1 LHNNDFDL
9 AAISAISNPTQEEC
23 VMGKRRDGL
32 AAKRERQGDSRE
44 AANRLDELERRCA
57 AITASALPPPTAGP
71 PMAMTGAVMPVSS
84 ADPLRDLNRL
94 LAIDDEITGVLD
106 TLDRRTSRRRGVA
119 RWWVLLATVRGVE
132 WQTPIQSSAD
142 VRRPE
147 WLNNWADYWGRDEE
161 LPLLTAEDGRRMLR
175 LLHEV
180 VEANQANTT
189 NTPTQKVNK

>member
-1 LHNNDFDL
+1 M
-9 AAISAISNPTQEEC
+9 S
-23 VMGKRRDGL
+23 KRKDGL
-32 AAKRERQGDSRE
+32 ALKRETQGDAMQ
-44 AANRLDELERRCA
+44 AANRLDVLERRCA
-57 AITASALPPPTAGP
+57 AITASALSPP
-71 PMAMTGAVMPVSS
+71 AMTGAVMPVSS
-84 ADPLRDLNRL
+84 ADPLRELNRL
-94 LAIDDEITGVLD
+94 LALDDEITGVLD

-175 LLHEV
+175 LMHEA
-180 VEANQANTT
+180 VEANTT
-189 NTPTQKVNK
+189 NTTAQKEND

>member
-1 LHNNDFDL
+1 
-9 AAISAISNPTQEEC
+9 
-23 VMGKRRDGL
+23 MGKRRDGL

-57 AITASALPPPTAGP
+57 AITASAAPP

-84 ADPLRDLNRL
+84 ADPLRELNRL

-119 RWWVLLATVRGVE
+119 RWWVLLATVRGDQ

-147 WLNNWADYWGRDEE
+147 WLNNWAQYWGRSED
-161 LPLLTAEDGRRMLR
+161 LPPLTAEDGRRMLR

-180 VEANQANTT
+180 VEAH
-189 NTPTQKVNK
+189 

>member
-1 LHNNDFDL
+1 
-9 AAISAISNPTQEEC
+9 
-23 VMGKRRDGL
+23 MGKRRDGL

-57 AITASALPPPTAGP
+57 AITASAAPPPTAGP
-71 PMAMTGAVMPVSS
+71 PMAMTGAVMPPSS
-84 ADPLRDLNRL
+84 SDPLRELNRL
-94 LAIDDEITGVLD
+94 LTLDDQITGVLD

-147 WLNNWADYWGRDEE
+147 WLNHWAEYWGRSED

-175 LLHEV
+175 LMHEA
-180 VEANQANTT
+180 VEAADQTNTT
-189 NTPTQKVNK
+189 SNTEETER

>member
-1 LHNNDFDL
+1 
-9 AAISAISNPTQEEC
+9 
-23 VMGKRRDGL
+23 MGKRRDGL
-32 AAKRERQGDSRE
+32 ALKESQRHVDGGQ
-44 AANRLDELERRCA
+44 AADRLDALEKRCA
-57 AITASALPPPTAGP
+57 AITASALPPPP
-71 PMAMTGAVMPVSS
+71 S
-84 ADPLRDLNRL
+84 ADPIRSLNEL
-94 LAIDDEITGVLD
+94 LAIDDEITGVQD

-175 LLHEV
+175 LMHEA
-180 VEANQANTT
+180 VEAADQTNTTSTT
-189 NTPTQKVNK
+189 NTEETAR